1 MAVVAAGDEAPRK
14 RKQRF
19 SESELEVL
27 LSEVERRKT
36 MLFGVRG
43 QPAGATR
50 SSLAWALVARRVG
63 AVAGVS
69 RDGTSVRKRWNDAK
83 RSVSR
88 KMAGAIGCSAAGD
101 DQARV
106 LGLSSWEQRVANV
119 ILDGEIG
126 KPGGRPEAEIERTS
140 SDEDVKVR
148 KCSNEGQLQQE
159 QDVKVLLMD
168 TLSKNRAERNH
179 ESDQLPADCLPH
191 IVPSHAT
198 SVVTS
203 TDCGMTKQPQSNFI
217 PYHPTLPGSKGS
229 GRMEAEGQASRQV
242 HFQLGALTQALT
254 AVDSRLQEI
263 SHNQV
268 SMIKVLQ
275 AISDQLEATVGQRP
289 PQ

>member
-1 MAVVAAGDEAPRK
+1 MAVVAAGDEGPRK

-19 SESELEVL
+19 SESELDVL

-83 RSVSR
+83 RAVSR
-88 KMAGAIGCSAAGD
+88 KMAGAGGCSAED
-101 DQARV
+101 DRSVV
-106 LGLSSWEQRVANV
+106 LGLSPWEQRIANI
-119 ILDGEIG
+119 ILDGDIG
-126 KPGGRPEAEIERTS
+126 RPGRPEAENERTS

-148 KCSNEGQLQQE
+148 KCSNEGQLHRE
-159 QDVKVLLMD
+159 KDVKVLLMV
-168 TLSKNRAERNH
+168 A
-179 ESDQLPADCLPH
+179 
-191 IVPSHAT
+191 
-198 SVVTS
+198 TS
-203 TDCGMTKQPQSNFI
+203 TDGGMTTQPQSNFI
-217 PYHPTLPGSKGS
+217 PHHPTLPGSKGS

-275 AISDQLEATVGQRP
+275 AISDQLEAIAGQRP

>member
-1 MAVVAAGDEAPRK
+1 MAVVAAGDEGPRK

-19 SESELEVL
+19 SESELDVL

-83 RSVSR
+83 RAVSR
-88 KMAGAIGCSAAGD
+88 KMAGAGGCSAED
-101 DQARV
+101 DRSVV
-106 LGLSSWEQRVANV
+106 LGLSPWEQRIANI
-119 ILDGEIG
+119 ILDGDIG
-126 KPGGRPEAEIERTS
+126 RPGRPEAENERTS

-148 KCSNEGQLQQE
+148 KCSNEGQLHRE
-159 QDVKVLLMD
+159 KDVKVLLMGK
-168 TLSKNRAERNH
+168 LSKPRSERNH

-191 IVPSHAT
+191 VVPGHAT
-198 SVVTS
+198 SVATS
-203 TDCGMTKQPQSNFI
+203 TDGGMTTQPQSNFI
-217 PYHPTLPGSKGS
+217 PHHPTLPGSKGS

-275 AISDQLEATVGQRP
+275 AISDQLEAIAGQRP